1 MGNYKSG
8 VYRVQLRVLWGS
20 IGYRVSG
27 VVLNGVISTVTIL
40 I

>member
-1 MGNYKSG
+1 MGSCKSG

-27 VVLNGVISTVTIL
+27 VVINRVKK
-40 I
+40 